1 MVFSPDLKESVFI
14 LHLTSFEFTYLS
26 HLCTMFKS
34 HWMCL
39 KDVVVGG
46 WITKE
51 IAHNCN
57 LYDLGVKTNIYDY
70 KIHLGWWRIYRYNQR
85 QDIWR
90 NVVFCLSAFYY
101 GRKGKCKLKYL
112 LILSVYFLLLLT
124 FWKAL
129 WTDNLVL
136 RCLYHR
142 AQDHKCNIYMQLQC
156 NS

>member
-1 MVFSPDLKESVFI
+1 MVFSPDLKKSVFI

-34 HWMCL
+34 HWTCL
-39 KDVVVGG
+39 KDVVLGG

-57 LYDLGVKTNIYDY
+57 LYDLGVKTNKN

-90 NVVFCLSAFYY
+90 NVVFCFSAFYY
-101 GRKGKCKLKYL
+101 GRKGKCIVKKCKLKYL
-112 LILSVYFLLLLT
+112 LILSVYFFVVVDFLERSVD
-124 FWKAL
+124 W
-129 WTDNLVL
+129 
-136 RCLYHR
+136 
-142 AQDHKCNIYMQLQC
+142 
-156 NS
+156 